1 MGEETAM
8 SSATQQEA
16 SSLLDRA
23 SPRGPPEAPVKD
35 DGVPVLHGANWSKY
49 ATPVYGEEEISE
61 VEIEPVPFSSKLLSC
76 VFAPLLPFVGCGLY
90 QVDAKTEA
98 AVLHMGHLTA
108 MQKDP
113 GLHCGVPCGMEVRH
127 ISVKQLTMELQ
138 TSKVADASGNP
149 VMVSAILNYRV
160 VDAKKALLHI
170 EDRAKY
176 VNTNAQAV
184 LKQTVAVY
192 TYDQLKADHDEVN
205 ERMRASL
212 QVLMTH
218 AGIQVGSMCLSD
230 LSYAPEV
237 AAEMLKRQQA
247 AALVDARTLIVDGA
261 VKIAQ
266 DAVARLQEEGTVV
279 LNDEAKV
286 RIVTNLLTV
295 TCSDTDA
302 TPTVSLH

>member
-1 MGEETAM
+1 
-8 SSATQQEA
+8 
-16 SSLLDRA
+16 
-23 SPRGPPEAPVKD
+23 
-35 DGVPVLHGANWSKY
+35 
-49 ATPVYGEEEISE
+49 
-61 VEIEPVPFSSKLLSC
+61 
-76 VFAPLLPFVGCGLY
+76 
-90 QVDAKTEA
+90 
-98 AVLHMGHLTA
+98 
-108 MQKDP
+108 
-113 GLHCGVPCGMEVRH
+113 MEVRH

-205 ERMRASL
+205 ERMRQSL
-212 QVLMTH
+212 QPLMVT
-218 AGIQVGSMCLSD
+218 AGISVSSMCLND

-237 AAEMLKRQQA
+237 AAAMLKRQQA

-279 LNDEAKV
+279 LNDGAKV

-295 TCSDTDA
+295 TA
-302 TPTVSLH
+302 PTRMQRQQCHSIRGTR